1 MNKGDRGVSVMLVVL
16 LILVHAC
23 FLYTSVEL
31 EETKATLEQVEA
43 RLAWAESELEFY
55 AGDIGG

>member
-1 MNKGDRGVSVMLVVL
+1 MLVVL